1 MPLKLTDDIAKAE
14 APPPSGN
21 KVIRDTDAKGLGLRI
36 TSAGARVWV
45 FEYEIAGRSRR
56 YTIGD
61 LQTFSTGKARKIA
74 LDLKAQVRLGEDPQA
89 HRNAARA
96 QVVAPKPDTFA
107 IVAEE
112 FLTRG
117 LEKKGRSTG
126 YIGDTRRNLQ
136 NHVLPRWE
144 SKTLSEIGRKDVITM
159 LDDIAENGTVRLVEG
174 KKTRAA
180 GGPIAANRVLAAVRA
195 LFNFAIRRGLIEVN
209 PCRLVDA
216 PGEEKA
222 RERTLT
228 ADEMKELWAALGT
241 LGHPFDHYF
250 KLLLLTGQRRGE
262 VAEMRWQDIA
272 LDAKTW
278 SLTGAQTKNGR
289 AHIVPLSAMAID
301 ILKAIPRNGGIQRPS
316 PFVFSSTGATPVS
329 GFSRAKAII
338 ERKVLAARREVD
350 PKAEPMP
357 EWGIHDLRRTVA
369 TELGRLGVSEFV
381 IGKVLNHAS
390 KSITGMVY
398 NQYEYVAEKRAALDT
413 WATYLERLLQ
423 PADNVVVLAAGGKR

>member
-209 PCRLVDA
+209 PWPAGRRA
-216 PGEEKA
+216 GRRKGPG
-222 RERTLT
+222 
-228 ADEMKELWAALGT
+228 ADL
-241 LGHPFDHYF
+241 
-250 KLLLLTGQRRGE
+250 
-262 VAEMRWQDIA
+262 
-272 LDAKTW
+272 
-278 SLTGAQTKNGR
+278 NGR
-289 AHIVPLSAMAID
+289 
-301 ILKAIPRNGGIQRPS
+301 
-316 PFVFSSTGATPVS
+316 
-329 GFSRAKAII
+329 
-338 ERKVLAARREVD
+338 
-350 PKAEPMP
+350 
-357 EWGIHDLRRTVA
+357 
-369 TELGRLGVSEFV
+369 
-381 IGKVLNHAS
+381 
-390 KSITGMVY
+390 
-398 NQYEYVAEKRAALDT
+398 
-413 WATYLERLLQ
+413 
-423 PADNVVVLAAGGKR
+423 